1 MIRHRQPFRCP
12 LPDLRP
18 VVSRSQ
24 APARYAVPRTTLP
37 EAEWPAIIAR
47 AEHEGTRPIARDLG
61 VSHEAVR
68 SVLRAAGRADLL
80 QDMSRRQRLAATA
93 PPPPPP
99 TRTIP
104 VEQHPEVRRRCE
116 RHTQAEVAA
125 VFGVSQNMI
134 WRILHGRR
142 H

>member
-18 VVSRSQ
+18 EQRRPQ
-24 APARYAVPRTTLP
+24 APARYAVPRTTIP
-37 EAEWPAIIAR
+37 EADWPAIVAR

-80 QDMSRRQRLAATA
+80 ADPARRQWLEGTA

-99 TRTIP
+99 PRTIP
-104 VEQHPEVRRRCE
+104 LEQHPEVRRLCE

-125 VFGVSQNMI
+125 MFGVSQNMI
-134 WRILHGRR
+134 WRIVHGRR